1 MSTTNWRNRIIGE
14 GEEPPDQLLANPG
27 NWRIH
32 PQAQQAALAVLDP
45 RSAMA
50 VADEEALNALLAE
63 VSVSDEA
70 LKAMLDGLKAL
81 DAGGEG
87 TEGASLCICPTC
99 GHEHKEA
106 ARGW

>member
-32 PQAQQAALAVLDP
+32 PQAQEEAQEKAVLAVLDP
-45 RSAMA
+45 LSAMA

-87 TEGASLCICPTC
+87 TEGATGPCGCPEG
-99 GHEHKEA
+99 GHEQ
-106 ARGW
+106 

>member
-27 NWRIH
+27 NWRIP
-32 PQAQQAALAVLDP
+32 PQAQQDALEEAEEKAVLAVLDP
-45 RSAMA
+45 LSAMA

-87 TEGASLCICPTC
+87 TEGASLCIC
-99 GHEHKEA
+99 
-106 ARGW
+106 